1 MDTEIFAVRIGDKYG
16 MEYEKYQESKL
27 GRINW
32 IRYEDRGINLWWN
45 RMKVFGIKRDY
56 PVIIIDID
64 MLWINDYLKIID
76 YPVER
81 GEFLTTRNWWGM
93 DQPSKK
99 EYTFSGG
106 FYKFWPEDTA
116 YISKLF
122 YTRPDHWQQNYINL
136 GIAQGPVGGEMNF
149 VEDAVKKK
157 LKIKY
162 IPEEWN
168 GQAPK
173 MTKEL
178 QATYN
183 SKYKNDWYYLDGE
196 FHPDLKVIH
205 YQGWHDSGV
214 YEIPQVYLKS
224 QGT

>member
-27 GRINW
+27 GKINW

-106 FYKFWPEDTA
+106 FYKFWPEDTE
-116 YISKLF
+116 YILDIF
-122 YTRPDHWQQNYINL
+122 HEDPLRWQNYYIEN
-136 GIAQGPVGGEMNF
+136 GTTVGPVNGEMNF
-149 VEDAVKKK
+149 VEDCVRGRIGNNP
-157 LKIKY
+157 LKMKFV
-162 IPEEWN
+162 PDAWHTKWKNE
-168 GQAPK
+168 P
-173 MTKEL
+173 TKE
-178 QATYN
+178 YMYRM
-183 SKYKNDWYYLDGE
+183 SKLYDNDYLWLGD
-196 FHPDLKVIH
+196 FHPDIKLVH
-205 YQGWHDSGV
+205 YAMEDAIT
-214 YEIPQVYLKS
+214 E
-224 QGT
+224 